1 MVFLFLPVMKLMF
14 CGANDTAQFY
24 ESYIKVTREFGA
36 TIRNFSGA
44 DLDYD
49 NYHNNN
55 WEMNSIRTVSSCDII
70 IFVVNKLYGKIT
82 WETEFKEVLSNYK
95 NFIILCEKSTYESY
109 RNHNALLNEKQ
120 NDVLIHLFQQ
130 LESNHQVTL
139 IPFENNKENFENKLK
154 ENLLLV
160 FSLALK
166 AKEIENKKN
175 TFLPILYSSRMNDIE
190 YIKDKVSSE
199 NDKLCKEILFDS
211 FQEKQIRKKALD
223 YFMVSKSL
231 NDDEIVELCL
241 DSEQGI
247 SRKTIE
253 SLTRLVNTS
262 SNLDFIFEE
271 VIPSIANEE
280 VGVVRRA
287 ITSFFDLD
295 LARSIQ
301 NFYHFLPANDVGT
314 PKRIILE
321 LSNRFEK
328 IKGVFSTEP
337 KLTQQFT
344 DLILLCLDYSYD
356 KAKWKEIGKEL
367 LNTIENNE

>member
-1 MVFLFLPVMKLMF
+1 MF
-14 CGANDTAQFY
+14 CGAKDTAEFY

-36 TIRNFSGA
+36 TIRSFSGA
-44 DLDYD
+44 DLEYD

-109 RNHNALLNEKQ
+109 RNHNALLDKNKE
-120 NDVLIHLFQQ
+120 NALIHLFQQ
-130 LESNHQVTL
+130 LEANHQVTL
-139 IPFENNKENFENKLK
+139 IPFENDKENFENKLK

-175 TFLPILYSSRMNDIE
+175 TFLPILYSSRMNDIA

-253 SLTRLVNTS
+253 SLTELININ

-295 LARSIQ
+295 MVKSIQ
-301 NFYHFLPANDVGT
+301 NFHHFLPANDVGT

-328 IKGVFSTEP
+328 IKTVFLSEP
-337 KLTQQFT
+337 KLIQQFS

-367 LNTIENNE
+367 LNTLEKK

>member
-1 MVFLFLPVMKLMF
+1 
-14 CGANDTAQFY
+14 
-24 ESYIKVTREFGA
+24 
-36 TIRNFSGA
+36 
-44 DLDYD
+44 
-49 NYHNNN
+49 
-55 WEMNSIRTVSSCDII
+55 
-70 IFVVNKLYGKIT
+70 
-82 WETEFKEVLSNYK
+82 
-95 NFIILCEKSTYESY
+95 
-109 RNHNALLNEKQ
+109 
-120 NDVLIHLFQQ
+120 
-130 LESNHQVTL
+130 
-139 IPFENNKENFENKLK
+139 
-154 ENLLLV
+154 
-160 FSLALK
+160 
-166 AKEIENKKN
+166 
-175 TFLPILYSSRMNDIE
+175 
-190 YIKDKVSSE
+190 
-199 NDKLCKEILFDS
+199 
-211 FQEKQIRKKALD
+211 
-223 YFMVSKSL
+223 MVSKSL

-328 IKGVFSTEP
+328 NP
-337 KLTQQFT
+337 
-344 DLILLCLDYSYD
+344 
-356 KAKWKEIGKEL
+356 
-367 LNTIENNE
+367 N